1 MEFKE
6 LLSVMSNGTEF
17 KEKIEALSKYD
28 NSNKTDIL
36 VNCIGYLMQ
45 WYTVKSK
52 LNLLESVK
60 SYVTKEDYNRIFNNL
75 VEENNRCKA
84 LVHSIVIIYDPQY
97 EKEDGA
103 NELITEASTQT
114 KESLGELSVDS
125 IYPEHTDVLEVPTE
139 YQGRRF
145 EDNFNLEFMN

>member
-6 LLSVMSNGTEF
+6 LLSVMSSDTEF
-17 KEKIEALSKYD
+17 REKIEALSRYD
-28 NSNKTDIL
+28 SLNKTDIL

-60 SYVTKEDYNRIFNNL
+60 SYVTKEDYTKIFNNL

-84 LVHSIVIIYDPQY
+84 LVHSIVIVHDPQY

-103 NELITEASTQT
+103 NELVSEASTQT

-125 IYPEHTDVLEVPTE
+125 KYPEHTDTLEAPE
-139 YQGRRF
+139 HQGRHF
-145 EDNFNLEFMN
+145 EDNFNLEFMR